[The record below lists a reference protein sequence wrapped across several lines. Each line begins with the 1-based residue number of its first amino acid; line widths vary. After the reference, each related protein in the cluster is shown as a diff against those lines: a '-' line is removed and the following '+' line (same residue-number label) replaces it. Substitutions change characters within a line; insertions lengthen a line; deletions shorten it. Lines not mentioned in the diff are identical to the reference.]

1 MIGGVMLRGTRDK
14 TMRMHTKILWV
25 CMFCTFTALI
35 LQTLLF
41 RYTSSEIIYD
51 WSKEESFN
59 SLENMQDDVY
69 SFVKEIES
77 GLISVYNE
85 REFILDLQHETGIEE
100 LREDYYREAYH
111 IATEGFDTQSEVVAM
126 YLYNMD
132 HEIISTYRRATTP
145 KHNYPEDIYE
155 QGVDVNAE
163 KVREYVESDEATML
177 ISSYYNIYRE
187 KDILRFVLKIYGNNG
202 REQKIGYI
210 VCDIDTKVLQYMMKK
225 YIISDDMFLWLQPQ
239 GDRPVFSIGSDSED
253 VQESYMRLSNQ
264 IWNGTEGEPESD
276 LRENQILFQV
286 KQDKYN
292 LVACSL
298 LPQVILEENQK
309 QLTRNLLLISA
320 IMFILTTV
328 LSSVVSGT
336 LTKPLEALTDMTKR
350 IKGGETDLRIADV
363 RKDEI
368 GELGQSFNEMLDQI
382 QELVSKQYE
391 TKLLLNK
398 AKYNALQAQ
407 INPHFL
413 YNTLDTMSSIAQIKG
428 CQEVSALSQSLS
440 NVFRY
445 SLDMKNPLST
455 VEKEIIHLKNYIY
468 VVNVRMNDAVKY
480 EFDIAEDALE
490 DSIPRITLQPIV
502 ENAVNHG
509 LRNSHR
515 EKRVKIEAYHEDKNL
530 IIKVW
535 DNGVGMAEEVCRDLL
550 ADKSYEAV
558 EQEKSTS
565 IGLRNIN
572 ARMKMLYG
580 EEYGLGI
587 ESRQDE
593 GTCVTL
599 TIPGISI
606 EEVKNGGVQI

>member
-1 MIGGVMLRGTRDK
+1 MLRGTRDK

-41 RYTSSEIIYD
+41 RFTSSEIIYE
-51 WSKEESFN
+51 WAKEESFN
-59 SLENMQDDVY
+59 SLKNMQDDVY

-85 REFILDLQHETGIEE
+85 REFILDLQHRTAIGQ

-111 IATEGFDTQSEVVAM
+111 IATEELGTQSEVVAM

-132 HEIISTYRRATTP
+132 HELISTYRRATTP

-155 QGVDVNAE
+155 QDVDVNAE
-163 KVREYVESDEATML
+163 KVREYVESDETTML

-210 VCDIDTKVLQYMMKK
+210 VCDVDTKVLQYMMKK

-239 GDRPVFSIGSDSED
+239 GDRPVFSIGSDSEE
-253 VQESYMRLSNQ
+253 VQESYARLSNQ
-264 IWNGTEGEPESD
+264 IWMGEEGESESD

-286 KQDKYN
+286 KQNKYN
-292 LVACSL
+292 LIACSL
-298 LPQVILEENQK
+298 MPQVILEENQK
-309 QLTRNLLLISA
+309 QLTQNLLLISA
-320 IMFILTTV
+320 IMLILTMV
-328 LSSVVSGT
+328 LSSIVSGT

-350 IKGGETDLRIADV
+350 IKGGETDLRIADM
-363 RKDEI
+363 RNDEI
-368 GELGQSFNEMLDQI
+368 GELGRSFNEMLDQI

-398 AKYNALQAQ
+398 AEYNALQAQ

-428 CQEVSALSQSLS
+428 CLEVSALSQSLS
-440 NVFRY
+440 NIFRY

-490 DSIPRITLQPIV
+490 DSIPRIAIQPIV
-502 ENAVNHG
+502 ENAINHG

-515 EKRVKIEAYHEDKNL
+515 EKMVKIEAYHEDENL
-530 IIKVW
+530 IVKVW
-535 DNGVGMAEEVCRDLL
+535 DNGVGMTQEVCQELLAEEVSEK
-550 ADKSYEAV
+550 AEK
-558 EQEKSTS
+558 EKSTS

-580 EEYGLGI
+580 EKYGLGI

-599 TIPGISI
+599 TIPRVSI
-606 EEVKNGGVQI
+606 EEVRNGGGQI

>member
-535 DNGVGMAEEVCRDLL
+535 DNGVGMAEEVCQDLL
-550 ADKSYEAV
+550 ADKSSEAV

>member
-587 ESRQDE
+587 ESCQDE